1 MARRVKILEVV
12 GRSFASRGK
21 CRSAETCTPS
31 RKLNLKH
38 WAHVGCAML
47 GTRARRGSRGW
58 LSSVVIEVGVVKVR
72 MELLRSDQ
80 LGECQDALLP
90 GRDARAPQPSCRC
103 TDEMAVQGMIDAGD
117 WRTEA

>member
-1 MARRVKILEVV
+1 M
-12 GRSFASRGK
+12 
-21 CRSAETCTPS
+21 
-31 RKLNLKH
+31 
-38 WAHVGCAML
+38 
-47 GTRARRGSRGW
+47 
-58 LSSVVIEVGVVKVR
+58 VVIEVGVVEVG

-90 GRDARAPQPSCRC
+90 GRDARAPQLSCRC